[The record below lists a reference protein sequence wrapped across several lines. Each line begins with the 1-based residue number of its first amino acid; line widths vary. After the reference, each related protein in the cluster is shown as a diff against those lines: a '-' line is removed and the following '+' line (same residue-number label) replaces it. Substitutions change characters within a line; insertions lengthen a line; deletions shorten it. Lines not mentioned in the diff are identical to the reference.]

1 MLRLKNCSNEAGAY
15 GLLTPLQPYPALLLR
30 SKNQRVLVV
39 ADLHIGWEVAL
50 AQEGVYIPSQTPKI
64 LTKLQEIV
72 KIAKPTR
79 LIFLGDVK
87 HTVAKVE
94 LREWLDI
101 PNLFETLERSVSEIQ
116 VVPGNHDG
124 NLEPLLPESVKLLP
138 ATGVRIG
145 DIGLFH
151 GHAWPAP
158 DLLGCRTLVMGHIHP
173 TVAFRD
179 PFGYRMTAQVWVKAQ
194 CSKTRLTESVLQA
207 LKIKETKN
215 PIGTLKT
222 RFNVTPKT
230 SQLLILPCFN
240 EFLGGRAV
248 NRTRIDR
255 RGGRYRG
262 FVGPILRS
270 RGVYSDE
277 AEIYL
282 LDRTFLGTV
291 AQLKTLG

>member
-1 MLRLKNCSNEAGAY
+1 M
-15 GLLTPLQPYPALLLR
+15 LTPLQPYPALLLR

-50 AQEGVYIPSQTPKI
+50 AQKGVYIPSQTPKI
-64 LTKLQEIV
+64 LNKLQKIV

-94 LREWLDI
+94 LSEWRDV
-101 PNLFETLERSVSEIQ
+101 PNLFETLERSVSNIQ

-124 NLEPLLPESVKLLP
+124 NLEPLLPETVTLLP
-138 ATGVRIG
+138 ATGVKIG
-145 DIGLFH
+145 DVGLFH

-158 DLLGCRTLVMGHIHP
+158 ELLGCRTLVMGHIHP

-179 PFGYRMTAQVWVKAQ
+179 PFGYRITAQVWVKAQ
-194 CSKTRLTESVLQA
+194 CNKTRLTESVLKA
-207 LKIKETKN
+207 LHIKGAEK
-215 PIGTLKT
+215 PLGALKT

-230 SQLLILPCFN
+230 SRLLILPCFN
-240 EFLGGRAV
+240 EFLGGRPV
-248 NRTRIDR
+248 NRIGIDKK
-255 RGGRYRG
+255 GGRYRE

-270 RGVYSDE
+270 KGVHSNK

-282 LDRTFLGTV
+282 LDRTFLGTI
-291 AQLKTLG
+291 AQLKTLR

>member
-1 MLRLKNCSNEAGAY
+1 MLRFKNCSNKAGAY

-50 AQEGVYIPSQTPKI
+50 VQKGVYIPSQTPKI
-64 LTKLQEIV
+64 LNKLQIIV
-72 KIAKPTR
+72 KIAKPTS

-94 LREWLDI
+94 LREWHDI
-101 PNLFETLERSVSEIQ
+101 PNLFETLEKSVPNIQ

-124 NLEPLLPESVKLLP
+124 NLEPLLPETVKLLP
-138 ATGVRIG
+138 TTGVKIG

-158 DLLGCRTLVMGHIHP
+158 ELLGCRTLVMGHIHP

-179 PFGYRMTAQVWVKAQ
+179 PFGYRITAQVWVKAQ
-194 CSKTRLTESVLQA
+194 CSKTRLTESVLKT
-207 LKIKETKN
+207 LNIKKAKKPTE
-215 PIGTLKT
+215 TLKT

-240 EFLGGRAV
+240 EFLGGRPV
-248 NRTRIDR
+248 NRTRINT
-255 RGGRYRG
+255 GGRYRE